1 MTLLKDRP
9 SRKMTTPRTGRRRSA
24 TAGRLVALL
33 LLIAACW
40 GALLAITPSPSE
52 NPVLRSTSPGNE
64 EVVKSPD
71 NVLLTF
77 DRPIPAGLVT
87 VRIISSLGDQIVFD
101 RPVHPD
107 NRADTISVPMPPA
120 RYEGTYSV
128 AWTMPSS
135 QLEPV
140 GGTFEFMV
148 NAPNPMGTPEIETTH
163 DPVVTAFYT
172 TARIAS
178 IAAMA
183 LLIGAVF
190 FVAVVWPGAARS
202 KSVRRLVTYSWL
214 GLVVATLGVL
224 VSFGPY
230 AAWVPLS
237 DAFDPALLSATLES
251 DAGGALLARLLVL
264 VPATLGVAQLLTSTP
279 ADSRRERW
287 LRGGTVLGCAA
298 ALAASWT
305 FAGPRPPGAVTPLAL
320 IVDIVLLTAI
330 AIPISGLVM
339 LWLLLPHIGR
349 LALGNMIPLF
359 SRIVLWCGAAL
370 VLTGT
375 YQAWRHV
382 GSFASL
388 TTSYGWLLVGMLAL
402 LVLFIAI
409 AAVCRSWVYRRYA
422 APPPAAAVEDNVKR
436 TKKRGASQ
444 QERIDFRRLVAGAT
458 GVAALIV
465 GGTAALIV
473 IQPPQTAHA
482 QGTVVPPPA
491 VREQAPPMRVA
502 FDTGTPGGRG
512 WVDLVAIPV
521 AGGQHQV
528 HLDAHISVLGENG
541 AARDDMTVT
550 AVLNRPDNSAQ
561 PVPVPLSH
569 AAPGYAVGSGTMSTP
584 GRWGLA
590 LTVQA
595 GDGSKQTLTQPIDVQ

>member
-1 MTLLKDRP
+1 MTLLKDR
-9 SRKMTTPRTGRRRSA
+9 RHRTVTTPRTGRRRSA
-24 TAGRLVALL
+24 TVGRLVALL

-40 GALLAITPSPSE
+40 GAVLAITPSSSG
-52 NPVLRSTSPGNE
+52 NPVLRTTSPGNE

-77 DRPIPAGLVT
+77 DRPVPAGLVT

-107 NRADTISVPMPPA
+107 NREDTVSVPMPPA

-140 GGTFEFMV
+140 GGTFEFVV
-148 NAPNPMGTPEIETTH
+148 NAPNSMGTPEIETVH
-163 DPVVTAFYT
+163 DRTVTAFYT

-190 FVAVVWPGAARS
+190 FVAVVWPGAARW

-214 GLVVATLGVL
+214 ALVLATLGVL

-237 DAFDPALLSATLES
+237 NVFDPKLLSATLES

-264 VPATLGVAQLLTSTP
+264 VPATLGVAQLLTSAP
-279 ADSRRERW
+279 AESRRERW

-298 ALAASWT
+298 ALAATWT
-305 FAGPRPPGAVTPLAL
+305 LAGPRPPGAPTPLAL
-320 IVDIVLLTAI
+320 TVDIVLLIAI

-339 LWLLLPHIGR
+339 LWLLLPNSGR
-349 LALGNMIPLF
+349 FAPGNTVPLF
-359 SRIVLWCGAAL
+359 SRIVLGCGAAL
-370 VLTGT
+370 VLTGA

-382 GSFASL
+382 GSFVSL

-402 LVLFIAI
+402 LVLFVAV
-409 AAVCRSWVYRRYA
+409 AAVCRSWVHRRYA
-422 APPPAAAVEDNVKR
+422 APDPAAVQENVGR
-436 TKKRGASQ
+436 TKKPGASQ

-458 GVAALIV
+458 GLAALIV
-465 GGTAALIV
+465 GATAALIV

-482 QGTVVPPPA
+482 QGAVVPPPA
-491 VREQAPPMRVA
+491 VREQAPPIRVA
-502 FDTGTPGGRG
+502 FDTGTPVGRG
-512 WVDLVAIPV
+512 SVDLVAIPV
-521 AGGQHQV
+521 ADGQHQV

-541 AARDDMTVT
+541 VARDDVTVT
-550 AVLNRPDNSAQ
+550 AVLNRPGNSAQ
-561 PVPVPLSH
+561 PVPVRLSH
-569 AAPGYAVGSGTMSTP
+569 AAPGYSVGSGTMSIA

-590 LTVQA
+590 LTLQA